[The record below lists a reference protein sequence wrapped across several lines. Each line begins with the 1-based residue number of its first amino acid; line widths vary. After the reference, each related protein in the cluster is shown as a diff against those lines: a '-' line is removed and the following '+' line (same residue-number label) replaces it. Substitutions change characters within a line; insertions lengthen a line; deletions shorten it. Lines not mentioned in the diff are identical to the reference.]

1 MADDLLGFLIGW
13 EKAALGVALI
23 ALLLFGAAK
32 TLAEIWLTPDPYEEN
47 PEPLPED
54 WLDKLIERVGRIAD
68 MFFSGAVIM
77 LFLLALEAA
86 SRLLITGL
94 IAPNL

>member
-1 MADDLLGFLIGW
+1 MNDGLLGSLMGW
-13 EKAALGVALI
+13 EKVSLGVALI

-47 PEPLPED
+47 PQPLPED
-54 WLDKLIERVGRIAD
+54 WFDKLVDRVGRIAD
-68 MFFSGAVIM
+68 TFFSGTIIM
-77 LFLLALEAA
+77 LLLLALEVA
-86 SRLLITGL
+86 SRIIITWL